1 MWGMMKAWALIGSSW
16 QNCSLELG
24 GMAQVKSHESPLLER
39 GDIFFLYRPRVG
51 LDEAH
56 GLKDVERLYILLEPW
71 QARKCRLLIVGRKKL
86 PDPDQHNRFWTF
98 VWRVFKDR
106 EALNAELGEKEYPTR
121 TRGVRRLAAARPA
134 GEGIYSIV
142 RHHDHTHL
150 AYVLELPKHEG
161 PAERELNIKRTA
173 SYVIAV
179 KNPQSA
185 DPPAAGLDPDHEAR
199 FPQKLQEA
207 FAGRRFSP
215 VDPPDFL
222 DYEGAE
228 LMLIGATEDAER
240 ELGIEFKADTENE
253 HSADALR
260 VLKLPREV
268 AREPLFLGRW
278 K

>member
-1 MWGMMKAWALIGSSW
+1 MDSRTSSACISCSSLGKRGSGGYSSW
-16 QNCSLELG
+16 
-24 GMAQVKSHESPLLER
+24 V
-39 GDIFFLYRPRVG
+39 
-51 LDEAH
+51 
-56 GLKDVERLYILLEPW
+56 
-71 QARKCRLLIVGRKKL
+71 ARSCR
-86 PDPDQHNRFWTF
+86 T
-98 VWRVFKDR
+98 
-106 EALNAELGEKEYPTR
+106 PTNII
-121 TRGVRRLAAARPA
+121 GP
-134 GEGIYSIV
+134 G
-142 RHHDHTHL
+142 H

-185 DPPAAGLDPDHEAR
+185 DPPAAGLDPDQEAR

-207 FAGRRFSP
+207 FGGRRFSL
-215 VDPPDFL
+215 VDPSDFL

-253 HSADALR
+253 HSADAVR